1 MKQAL
6 IAILGIALAAGGALA
21 QDKAPAKKPVAAK
34 SAVSDALMHHEQL
47 MLEALHKKDFAGF
60 KKMVMPGTWAIDE
73 NGPMAVEDF
82 LKAMEDP
89 KANFSFEYKTSDM
102 KVVTVDANTAI
113 VTYKLDE
120 KGTMMGQPMVPVVYA
135 STVWTNHGGTWMGVF
150 HQESTAAKR

>member
-1 MKQAL
+1 MRQLL
-6 IAILGIALAAGGALA
+6 IATLGLALLGAPAAA
-21 QDKAPAKKPVAAK
+21 QEKAPAKKSMAAK
-34 SAVSDALMHHEQL
+34 SSVSDALMHHEQM

-60 KKMVMPGTWAIDE
+60 KKMVMPGTWAVDE

-89 KANFSFEYKTSDM
+89 KANFSFDYKTSDM
-102 KVVTVDANTAI
+102 KVVMVDANTAI

-120 KGTMMGQPMVPVVYA
+120 KGTMMGQPMAPVVYA
-135 STVWTNHGGTWMGVF
+135 SSVWTNHAGTWMGVF